1 MNPLA
6 AAGSNRNTLVG
17 REMHKKK
24 VQHCTSQM
32 AARIHLSHTL
42 CVFSTSYFQIKKT
55 LSECVAWGNISDAL
69 RIYFPAYCFVC
80 KIKYRRTHTAERKI
94 SRDSLV
100 ETGPFKAKWVSVFIL
115 TTTHSA
121 PFRPQ
126 QGSKGR
132 WGEIELWVRWHVQK
146 PHHQPPEVIQSPDP
160 LCVCVKCRSQVS
172 NPSSPS
178 TGCSHWIIQERL
190 NALCSE
196 QTGTKPHLDR
206 ISHHKLWSKSA
217 LVQHENVITCL
228 ELWRNCSSW

>member
-1 MNPLA
+1 M
-6 AAGSNRNTLVG
+6 
-17 REMHKKK
+17 
-24 VQHCTSQM
+24 
-32 AARIHLSHTL
+32 
-42 CVFSTSYFQIKKT
+42 
-55 LSECVAWGNISDAL
+55 LSECVAWGNISDAF

-80 KIKYRRTHTAERKI
+80 KIKYRCTHTAERKI

-100 ETGPFKAKWVSVFIL
+100 ETRPFKARWVSVFIL
-115 TTTHSA
+115 TRTHSA

-160 LCVCVKCRSQVS
+160 LSVCVKCHSQVS

-196 QTGTKPHLDR
+196 QTGTKPHLDG

-217 LVQHENVITCL
+217 LVHMKMLLHAWNCGGTARLSRKCWFWTKKETCSTFLEISWERLKRKCPFLKYNTENQI
-228 ELWRNCSSW
+228 NKY

>member
-1 MNPLA
+1 MLHEVIFQMPWEFISQHIVSSA
-6 AAGSNRNTLVG
+6 KSNT
-17 REMHKKK
+17 
-24 VQHCTSQM
+24 
-32 AARIHLSHTL
+32 
-42 CVFSTSYFQIKKT
+42 
-55 LSECVAWGNISDAL
+55 DAL
-69 RIYFPAYCFVC
+69 TQQ
-80 KIKYRRTHTAERKI
+80 KGKYRETQ
-94 SRDSLV
+94 
-100 ETGPFKAKWVSVFIL
+100 TGPFKAKWVSVFIL

-228 ELWRNCSSW
+228 ELWRKCSSW